1 MQKGKDFKFYEPIIK
16 IHALKFLVQEK
27 FISNKSNIFQ
37 ASFYITELYFL
48 WTCSVNRKTVVSCSL
63 KKILAKDIV
72 ILSLMDISR
81 VNDKFLEACSQ
92 GVTQASCN

>member
-48 WTCSVNRKTVVSCSL
+48 
-63 KKILAKDIV
+63 
-72 ILSLMDISR
+72 
-81 VNDKFLEACSQ
+81 
-92 GVTQASCN
+92 